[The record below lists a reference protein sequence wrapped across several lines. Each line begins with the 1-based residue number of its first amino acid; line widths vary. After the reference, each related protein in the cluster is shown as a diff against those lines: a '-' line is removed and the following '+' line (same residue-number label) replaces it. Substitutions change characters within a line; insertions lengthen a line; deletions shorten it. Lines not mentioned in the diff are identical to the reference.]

1 MKTFFEHV
9 DERGQAAVCRELRL
23 PKAIISRS
31 VRVETG
37 INEAVVARCEEVWGE
52 GFDRDR
58 TLADWYERWLARRS
72 DDGAPPAHAQS
83 VDGGQP
89 DAA

>member
-23 PKAIISRS
+23 PKAIVSRS

-37 INEAVVARCEEVWGE
+37 INEAVVARCEEVWGAA
-52 GFDRDR
+52 FDRDR
-58 TLADWYERWLARRS
+58 TLAVWYERWLARQQEQK
-72 DDGAPPAHAQS
+72 APAAHAQP